1 MERRKLRHRGACRQR
16 LSLGNLCA
24 TAVVCAAAAA
34 ALAELGHGLGSV
46 EKSRHSAAL
55 RIPACLLQPS
65 QLPRRRALL
74 PAIAVGLLPL
84 VFEVAQLP
92 AAATFG
98 NALPEAAAV
107 VDTNNGIRPGDLGLD
122 VRKLNRKGKTT
133 GFDALK
139 SCPDAAVPNCL
150 STTMDFFRQNQ
161 INSLLVPWKIP
172 AGAKP
177 EEALAELRKLIQDY
191 PPGQDGV
198 DAGGFRLVEAK
209 PTYLYAQFANSI
221 ALISDVEFAVRQDGT
236 VLLRSAARSMS
247 ADPFGVVRTPPDGLA
262 SAKRLNYFASRLR
275 QVGWTAPDITR
286 ETHPEYFKDNVDTS
300 PGFTFQR
307 KPGQ

>member
-1 MERRKLRHRGACRQR
+1 
-16 LSLGNLCA
+16 
-24 TAVVCAAAAA
+24 
-34 ALAELGHGLGSV
+34 
-46 EKSRHSAAL
+46 
-55 RIPACLLQPS
+55 
-65 QLPRRRALL
+65 
-74 PAIAVGLLPL
+74 
-84 VFEVAQLP
+84 
-92 AAATFG
+92 
-98 NALPEAAAV
+98 
-107 VDTNNGIRPGDLGLD
+107 
-122 VRKLNRKGKTT
+122 
-133 GFDALK
+133 
-139 SCPDAAVPNCL
+139 
-150 STTMDFFRQNQ
+150 MDFFRPHQ

-177 EEALAELRKLIQDY
+177 EEALAEPLQGEATAASAARNQRNYEEPRLRKLIQDY

-275 QVGWTAPDITR
+275 QVGWTAPYITR

-307 KPGQ
+307 KPGQGLILKLCLYFPPVLLSDVCSFWYLPRFANVADIVLFDFDFALRMIRVPTAVCEYHFHLATYKGTSGWVNSTRST